1 MNENDVLRD
10 LLIEFFQ
17 LPPTTPTSDLNQ
29 SSVSKWDS
37 FAMVQLITEM
47 ESAFHVN
54 FDLDEIEK
62 LTGYTEIRS
71 VLARKKVSI

>member
-47 ESAFHVN
+47 QSAFGVD
-54 FDLDEIEK
+54 FDLDEIER
-62 LTGYTEIRS
+62 LTSYEEIRS
-71 VLARKKVSI
+71 VLARKKGSL

>member
-17 LPPTTPTSDLNQ
+17 LPSTTPTSDLSQ

-37 FAMVQLITEM
+37 LAMVQLITEM
-47 ESAFHVN
+47 QSAFGVD
-54 FDLDEIEK
+54 FDLDEIER
-62 LTGYTEIRS
+62 LTSYVEIRAALLRRN
-71 VLARKKVSI
+71 VPL

>member
-17 LPPTTPTSDLNQ
+17 LPPTTPTSDLSQ

-47 ESAFHVN
+47 QSAFGVD
-54 FDLDEIEK
+54 FDLDEIER
-62 LTGYTEIRS
+62 LTSYVEIREALLRRN
-71 VLARKKVSI
+71 VTL

>member
-17 LPPTTPTSDLNQ
+17 LPPNTPTSDLSQ

-47 ESAFHVN
+47 QSAFGVD
-54 FDLDEIEK
+54 FDLDEIER
-62 LTGYTEIRS
+62 LTSYVEIRS
-71 VLARKKVSI
+71 VLARKKISL

>member
-17 LPPTTPTSDLNQ
+17 LPHTTPTSDLNQ
-29 SSVSKWDS
+29 SAVSKWDS

-47 ESAFHVN
+47 QSVFGVD
-54 FDLDEIEK
+54 FDLDEIER
-62 LTGYTEIRS
+62 LTSYVEIRAA
-71 VLARKKVSI
+71 LLRRNITL

>member
-47 ESAFHVN
+47 QSAFGVD
-54 FDLDEIEK
+54 FDLDEIER
-62 LTGYTEIRS
+62 LTSYVEIRAALLRRN
-71 VLARKKVSI
+71 VTL